1 MRAESALFAFLLISY
16 FYSKLNTMSCYSPAG
31 VVSLSVM
38 YLSDSKFVNPNL
50 KFAGLTPSYDNLKDS
65 EILTG
70 FIFKKNN

>member
-1 MRAESALFAFLLISY
+1 
-16 FYSKLNTMSCYSPAG
+16 MSCYSPDG

-50 KFAGLTPSYDNLKDS
+50 KLAGFTPSYDSLNAS

-70 FIFKKNN
+70 FIFKKIIK